1 MSKFHVFEYSK
12 SSRATCH
19 GPAPCKGSPI
29 ELGSLRYGQVSAGKY
44 GETVEWRHWGC
55 VTPDILTKLAA
66 VKLETVPGFS
76 NLYPADQN
84 KIRIAVSLRRVDSAD
99 VPATAKDPALSAPG
113 PSQKKRKLQ
122 YEASL
127 NASQNTPPSSSQP
140 SSSQP
145 SSSQPL
151 RRISGPPLSQ
161 ITQTVEEPEEDV
173 PDEESRDELY
183 VMLKTAIVG
192 VRHYKGMV
200 GPGEEVILARQ
211 PQNPYDRNAIQV
223 KNIGGTQVGHIPR
236 NVAAKLAPLMDSNLI
251 TVEGVMHEGNLGG
264 GFAYELS
271 MTLKIYGPADK
282 RNILEPKLIWA
293 TPGQRGF
300 PKPTANGTRAVPG
313 APAPRATPAPVPSY
327 SQAYKP
333 TPAPAYSQP
342 YKSMPASSQQR
353 QAANAAAQQEA
364 MRRQQEAA
372 RKQQE
377 ALAKA
382 QELKQILDNL
392 EKVNDEGRRASL
404 LDTLCSVD
412 DVLGLPVHP
421 NPPGITTGELKV
433 NLLKHQSQALQWC
446 IEREY
451 PVLPK
456 QESDKP
462 VQFWQYRVGNK
473 AYYYNI
479 ATKTPQEAA
488 PVLGRGALC
497 ADSMGLGKTLTMLA
511 LILATKSDIPL
522 DQSNSTLIV
531 VPLSVM
537 SNWEKQIEDHVK
549 PGALSYCVYYG
560 KNRDLTP
567 TELKRYDVVIT
578 TYQTVTGEH
587 NLSAAGTSG
596 PPATKKQ
603 KVDKGL
609 FDVAWKRIILDEGH
623 NIRNPRT
630 KMAKAVCAL
639 TAQRRWV
646 LSGTPIINSPKDLGS
661 ILTFLR
667 ICRPL
672 DSEDFYKRMV
682 LRPLKDGNPAG
693 AELLRALMSH
703 ICIRRTKEMQD
714 KDGNALVPLPPVDIT
729 VVPVTLT
736 PQARELYD
744 AVEQL
749 SKERV
754 GNLIQQHGSINA
766 AAVQSNVLSLLT
778 RMRQL
783 ALHPGLL
790 PPNYLEQLRSADH
803 NDEGA
808 PAPVQ
813 ITGQDK
819 IRLQNIL
826 AQAIE
831 DCEEC
836 PICFGILNEPR
847 ITYCGHMFCLPC
859 ITEVLTRDPKC
870 PMDRR
875 PLGLPQLVE
884 PPPPT
889 DLTQAPIRFDDNEI
903 EDDSDLRSGSSA
915 KIDQLVTLL
924 RLTPET
930 DKSLVFSQFTSFLD
944 KIAETLDK
952 EGIPYVRFDGKM
964 SARRRQETIARFS
977 VPIEA
982 DASAPVLSQAP
993 SYSQATAPP
1002 FSQPTESA
1010 SSQRSSRRRSRA
1022 TQSTVIDDI
1031 FNDDNDKDDD
1041 FVMSDDDQ
1049 DDDDD
1054 FIDDEDDDAPPRTQS
1069 KKGKAKPKGTKKAS
1083 LPSTPALDSTQFDDV
1098 NPRVMLISLKAGA
1111 LGLNLTVAN
1120 NVYLM
1125 DPWWQEGIE
1134 SQAIDRCNR
1143 IGQKKPVHVYQLIAE
1158 NTVESK
1164 VIEIQEKKKKLIT
1177 EAFSG
1182 IKNTETQRQK
1192 KEARLQELVELFGLR
1207 RQDAT
1212 QGGATSSQ
1220 STLDAWRA

>member
-1 MSKFHVFEYSK
+1 MSKSHVFEYSK

-19 GPAPCKGSPI
+19 GPVPCKGSPI
-29 ELGSLRYGQVSAGKY
+29 ELGTLRYGQVSAGKY

-66 VKLETVPGFS
+66 VKLETVPGFN

-84 KIRIAVSLRRVDSAD
+84 KVRLAVSLRRVDSAD
-99 VPATAKDPALSAPG
+99 IPATARDPALSAAG

-127 NASQNTPPSSSQP
+127 NASQNTPPSSQP

-151 RRISGPPLSQ
+151 RRISGPPMSQ
-161 ITQTVEEPEEDV
+161 IAQLVEEPEEDV
-173 PDEESRDELY
+173 PEEESRDELY

-192 VRHYKGMV
+192 VQYYKGLV
-200 GPGEEVILARQ
+200 GTGEEVVLARQ
-211 PQNPYDRNAIQV
+211 PQNQYDRNAIQV
-223 KNIGGTQVGHIPR
+223 KNIGGQQVGHIRR
-236 NVAAKLAPLMDSNLI
+236 NVAARLAPLMDSNLI
-251 TVEGVMHEGNLGG
+251 NVEGVVHEGNVGVRSKV
-264 GFAYELS
+264 YELD

-282 RNILEPKLIWA
+282 REILEPKLVWA

-300 PKPTANGTRAVPG
+300 PKTARNGVRAVPG
-313 APAPRATPAPVPSY
+313 APAPRATPAPMTS
-327 SQAYKP
+327 
-333 TPAPAYSQP
+333 YSQP
-342 YKSMPASSQQR
+342 YKPAPAPTQER
-353 QAANAAAQQEA
+353 QAGNSAAQQEA
-364 MRRQQEAA
+364 IRRQQEAM

-377 ALAKA
+377 AFAKA

-392 EKVNDEGRRASL
+392 EKVNDEGRRSSL
-404 LDTLCSVD
+404 LDTLCAVD

-421 NPPGITTGELKV
+421 TPPGIATGELTV
-433 NLLKHQSQALQWC
+433 NLLKHQSQALQWGLQ
-446 IEREY
+446 REY

-462 VQFWQYRVGNK
+462 VQFWQYRKGAK

-511 LILATKSDIPL
+511 LILTTKPDIPR
-522 DQSNSTLIV
+522 DHSNATLIV

-537 SNWEKQIEDHVK
+537 SNWGKQIEDHVK

-560 KNRDLTP
+560 KNRSSLTSK
-567 TELKRYDVVIT
+567 ELKRYDVVIT
-578 TYQTVTGEH
+578 TYQTVTQEH
-587 NLSAAGTSG
+587 DLSSVGKGGA
-596 PPATKKQ
+596 PPAKKQ
-603 KVDKGL
+603 KTDKGL

-630 KMAKAVCAL
+630 KMAKSVCAL
-639 TAQRRWV
+639 AAQRRWV
-646 LSGTPIINSPKDLGS
+646 LTGTPIINSPKDLGS

-667 ICRPL
+667 ICAPL
-672 DSEDFYKRMV
+672 DNEYFYKRMV

-693 AELLRALMSH
+693 AELLRALMSQ

-714 KDGNALVPLPPVDIT
+714 KDGNALVPLPPVDMTMI
-729 VVPVTLT
+729 PVTLT

-749 SKERV
+749 SQERV
-754 GNLIQQHGSINA
+754 GNLIRQHGSINA

-790 PPNYLEQLRSADH
+790 PPNYLEQLRSQLQSADQSEE
-803 NDEGA
+803 DG

-813 ITGQDK
+813 ITPQDK
-819 IRLQNIL
+819 IRLQGLL

-836 PICFGILNEPR
+836 PICFSVLNEPR
-847 ITYCGHMFCLPC
+847 ITYCGHMYCLPC

-875 PLGLPQLVE
+875 PLGLTQLVE
-884 PPPPT
+884 PAPPT
-889 DLTQAPIRFDDNEI
+889 DLTQAPVRYDDEIDEDDN
-903 EDDSDLRSGSSA
+903 DLRTGSSA

-977 VPIEA
+977 VPVEA
-982 DASAPVLSQAP
+982 DSVP
-993 SYSQATAPP
+993 SLSQATAPP
-1002 FSQPTESA
+1002 SSQLTEPA
-1010 SSQRSSRRRSRA
+1010 SSQRSSRRRGRI
-1022 TQSTVIDDI
+1022 TQSSTVVDEIFADD
-1031 FNDDNDKDDD
+1031 DKDDD
-1041 FVMSDDDQ
+1041 FVVGDDAQ

-1054 FIDDEDDDAPPRTQS
+1054 FIDDEDDDAPARTQS
-1069 KKGKAKPKGTKKAS
+1069 KKGKGKAKPTTRGKKKAS
-1083 LPSTPALDSTQFDDV
+1083 IPSTPVVDAPEFDGV

-1192 KEARLQELVELFGLR
+1192 KEARLQELVQLFGLQ
-1207 RQDAT
+1207 RQAGS
-1212 QGGATSSQ
+1212 QGGANSSQ
-1220 STLDAWRA
+1220 STLDTWRA

>member
-1 MSKFHVFEYSK
+1 MF
-12 SSRATCH
+12 
-19 GPAPCKGSPI
+19 
-29 ELGSLRYGQVSAGKY
+29 L
-44 GETVEWRHWGC
+44 
-55 VTPDILTKLAA
+55 
-66 VKLETVPGFS
+66 
-76 NLYPADQN
+76 
-84 KIRIAVSLRRVDSAD
+84 LRR
-99 VPATAKDPALSAPG
+99 KDPALSAPG

-145 SSSQPL
+145 PSSQPL

-192 VRHYKGMV
+192 RCD
-200 GPGEEVILARQ
+200 ITR
-211 PQNPYDRNAIQV
+211 NPYDRNAIQV

-300 PKPTANGTRAVPG
+300 PKPIANGTRAVPG

-473 AYYYNI
+473 AYYYNRSC
-479 ATKTPQEAA
+479 ARARTRSFVRRQYGSREDPDHARLD
-488 PVLGRGALC
+488 LGYQ
-497 ADSMGLGKTLTMLA
+497 
-511 LILATKSDIPL
+511 SDIPL
-522 DQSNSTLIV
+522 DHSNSTLIV

-587 NLSAAGTSG
+587 NLSTSGTSG

-693 AELLRALMSH
+693 AELLR
-703 ICIRRTKEMQD
+703 MQD

-736 PQARELYD
+736 PQAR
-744 AVEQL
+744 
-749 SKERV
+749 ERV

-813 ITGQDK
+813 ITVPYG
-819 IRLQNIL
+819 
-826 AQAIE
+826 
-831 DCEEC
+831 
-836 PICFGILNEPR
+836 
-847 ITYCGHMFCLPC
+847 
-859 ITEVLTRDPKC
+859 
-870 PMDRR
+870 
-875 PLGLPQLVE
+875 
-884 PPPPT
+884 PT
-889 DLTQAPIRFDDNEI
+889 PVGTATIGGTSTSNGPDASPHTIDDDEI

-993 SYSQATAPP
+993 SLSQATAPP
-1002 FSQPTESA
+1002 SSQPTESA

-1069 KKGKAKPKGTKKAS
+1069 KKGKPKPKPKGTKKAS